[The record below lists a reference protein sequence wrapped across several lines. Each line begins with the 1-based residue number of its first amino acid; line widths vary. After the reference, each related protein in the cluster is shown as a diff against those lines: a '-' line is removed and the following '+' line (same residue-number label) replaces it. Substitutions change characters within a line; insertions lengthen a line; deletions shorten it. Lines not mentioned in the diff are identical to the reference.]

1 MSRDKGELK
10 PRDKVVTKMTR
21 EGVVKENLTE
31 NSTERISKRLEETK
45 LVQPSEAKEI
55 APSVSEEEL
64 KVQLRKRQ
72 VQEHKEDAQEPPPDA
87 KEQVKDSGSVDP
99 SIPHGAPG
107 STLHSSEIVSPAP
120 VPKHVVAETVL
131 ARKLTRGSDAKYVDS
146 NAVLSRAGERASP
159 GTRSP
164 DEPVNKRLEKL
175 EKKSE
180 IAHEKLDAARD
191 KLPTKKMLK
200 SERVFDDT
208 AGKAHTKLHFED
220 EIKQPKTSGKL
231 TFEVK
236 KDVRKLGDSLGD
248 AVHGKLHEVEQ
259 ENTGVEATHKS
270 EIVAEK
276 AVHGVARHE
285 KSKSN
290 KPYES
295 VSKLEEKADKADFN
309 VHYEKAV
316 QENPEMTGSGRSKFY
331 QKQQIKKEYAAARKA
346 GTQTAGT
353 AGKAASSGAKKTGE
367 KASEKIGEFVRKNK
381 KVIVWLGIGVLIVI
395 FFVAGISAC
404 SAMFG
409 QIGSGVIAS
418 SYLSEDD
425 AMLGAEAQYCSM
437 EADLQ
442 YELDHYASLHPG
454 YDEYQFDLDDIQ
466 HTL

>member
-1 MSRDKGELK
+1 MSTDKGELK

-21 EGVVKENLTE
+21 EGAVKENLTE
-31 NSTERISKRLEETK
+31 NSTEQISKRLEETK
-45 LVQPSEAKEI
+45 LVQPSEVKET

-64 KVQLRKRQ
+64 KAQLRKRQ
-72 VQEHKEDAQEPPPDA
+72 VQEHKEDAQEPSQPDA
-87 KEQVKDSGSVDP
+87 KEQVKDSGSVDQ
-99 SIPHGAPG
+99 SIPHGDHG
-107 STLHSSEIVSPAP
+107 SPLHSSEIVSPSP

-131 ARKLTRGSDAKYVDS
+131 ARKLTRGSDAKFVDS
-146 NAVLSRAGERASP
+146 DAVLSRAGERASP
-159 GTRSP
+159 GTNAP
-164 DEPVNKRLEKL
+164 DEPVSKRL

-180 IAHEKLDAARD
+180 IAHGKLDAARD
-191 KLPTKKMLK
+191 KLPTKKVLK
-200 SERVFDDT
+200 SERVFDDA

-259 ENTGVEATHKS
+259 ENTGVEAAHKS

-276 AVHGVARHE
+276 AVRGVARHE

-290 KPYES
+290 KPYEK

-309 VHYEKAV
+309 VHYEKTV
-316 QENPEMTGSGRSKFY
+316 QENPEMKGSGRSKFY

-353 AGKAASSGAKKTGE
+353 AGRAASSGAKKTGE

-381 KVIVWLGIGVLIVI
+381 KV
-395 FFVAGISAC
+395 FV
-404 SAMFG
+404 
-409 QIGSGVIAS
+409 
-418 SYLSEDD
+418 
-425 AMLGAEAQYCSM
+425 
-437 EADLQ
+437 
-442 YELDHYASLHPG
+442 
-454 YDEYQFDLDDIQ
+454 
-466 HTL
+466 